1 MTSNLEYA
9 LSPTPK
15 VSSEWVRKSE
25 LDRKNDIE
33 NVMGLGNAQ
42 CLKDFKVISCKED
55 GQVIVAI
62 KAVMGPSERGTR
74 LLDLEEI
81 LKREVDGGITVWA
94 ESLGD
99 KNSLRNLRGI
109 EVK

>member
-1 MTSNLEYA
+1 MTNNLQYA

-15 VSSEWVRKSE
+15 VSSEWLGKSE
-25 LDRKNDIE
+25 SDRKNDIE
-33 NVMGLGNAQ
+33 HVMGLSNAQ
-42 CLKDFKVISCKED
+42 SLKDFKVISCKED

-62 KAVMGPSERGTR
+62 NAVMGPAERGTK

-81 LKREVDGGITVWA
+81 LKREVDNGITVWA

>member
-1 MTSNLEYA
+1 MTNNLQYA

-25 LDRKNDIE
+25 SDRRKNIE
-33 NVMGLGNAQ
+33 DVMVLSDRQ
-42 CLKDFKVISCKED
+42 LLVDFKVLSCKED

-62 KAVMGPSERGTR
+62 NAVLGPAERGSK
-74 LLDLEEI
+74 LLDLEEM
-81 LKREVDGGITVWA
+81 LKRDVDDGITVWA